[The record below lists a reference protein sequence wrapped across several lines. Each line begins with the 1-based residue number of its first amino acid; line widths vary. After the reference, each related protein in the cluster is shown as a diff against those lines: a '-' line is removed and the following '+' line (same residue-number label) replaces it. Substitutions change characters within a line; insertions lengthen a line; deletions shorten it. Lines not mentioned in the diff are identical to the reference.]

1 MKNLSFKKML
11 SGIKAA
17 FPYTIP
23 VFLGWIFVALTY
35 GVLMSGLGYN
45 AWWTMLF
52 SAVCFCGGM
61 QIAAIPMMAAGFD
74 PAQMLLMSYL
84 VNFRHTFYGVPLLEK
99 YKDAGAL
106 KPFLVY
112 TLADEPFSLSVS
124 AEKPESVENKYF
136 YFGISL
142 LCYLYWIGLCG
153 LGSVIGGAISFDTTG
168 LDFALNALFIVMFM
182 QQWKEKRNRPA
193 CVIGVTVTLLCRI
206 VFGSSVFL
214 IPSLLG
220 ILLIFW
226 IGRDK
231 L

>member
-1 MKNLSFKKML
+1 ML
-11 SGIKAA
+11 GGIKAA

-23 VFLGWIFVALTY
+23 VFLGLIFVGLTY
-35 GVLMSGLGYN
+35 GVLMSSIGYN

-52 SAVCFCGGM
+52 SAVCFCGSM

-74 PAQMLLMSYL
+74 PLQMLLMSYL
-84 VNFRHTFYGVPLLEK
+84 VNFRHTFYGIPLLDK
-99 YKDAGAL
+99 FKDAGVL

-112 TLADEPFSLSVS
+112 TLSDEQFSLSVG
-124 AEKPESVENKYF
+124 AKKPDNIEGKYF

-142 LCYLYWIGLCG
+142 LVFSYWVILSG
-153 LGSVIGGAISFDTTG
+153 LGGVIGGLITFDTTG
-168 LDFALNALFIVMFM
+168 LDFALTAMFVVMFL

-193 CVIGVTVTLLCRI
+193 CVIGIGITLLCRI
-206 VFGSSVFL
+206 FFGTSVFL